1 MMVQISPN
9 RTAVIR
15 NEKGLNFI
23 KFQGFSDKI
32 YKNQLHAIINIK
44 HNNT

>member
-9 RTAVIR
+9 RIAVKR

-23 KFQGFSDKI
+23 KFQGFLDKI
-32 YKNQLHAIINIK
+32 YKNQLHSIYQK
-44 HNNT
+44 

>member
-1 MMVQISPN
+1 MIVQISPS
-9 RTAVIR
+9 RRAATR

-32 YKNQLHAIINIK
+32 YKIQLHAIYQK
-44 HNNT
+44 